1 MKQNASLRSVVG
13 AVVVNWNDDDLFN
26 VDDKRR
32 LITYYAARNEGLS
45 QWIASPVT
53 EPRGA
58 RAKALEAHETGP
70 DIVFRILQALGTFV
84 APVEGKRCR
93 KRPRLYSPS

>member
-13 AVVVNWNDDDLFN
+13 AVVVNWNDDDLFS

-32 LITYYAARNEGLS
+32 LNTHAARNEGLS
-45 QWIASPVT
+45 RWIASPVT